1 MPRYDTYIKRWH
13 NSQMEK
19 LFSIIKSNL
28 IGILIGSGILWWG
41 FANDGYVRMIIGL
54 LILFAVIKSG
64 IDNFNYAL
72 ELDNWIKQNQNSL
85 ILFYPCKKPIQD
97 LIKDEFIPK
106 IPFPVMEIYYDG
118 PKLVGNIKRSIVL
131 EIMKWNENIKIHEP
145 SILKIK
151 DKKVISETL
160 MELRLIG
167 KQKVDYQKLIEK
179 IEKLKSA

>member
-1 MPRYDTYIKRWH
+1 VSNQCTEKTKNRVTFFSATTHILNVRH

-41 FANDGYVRMIIGL
+41 FANDGYVRIIIGL

-64 IDNFNYAL
+64 IDNFNYAR

-97 LIKDEFIPK
+97 LIKD
-106 IPFPVMEIYYDG
+106 
-118 PKLVGNIKRSIVL
+118 
-131 EIMKWNENIKIHEP
+131 
-145 SILKIK
+145 
-151 DKKVISETL
+151 
-160 MELRLIG
+160 
-167 KQKVDYQKLIEK
+167 
-179 IEKLKSA
+179 